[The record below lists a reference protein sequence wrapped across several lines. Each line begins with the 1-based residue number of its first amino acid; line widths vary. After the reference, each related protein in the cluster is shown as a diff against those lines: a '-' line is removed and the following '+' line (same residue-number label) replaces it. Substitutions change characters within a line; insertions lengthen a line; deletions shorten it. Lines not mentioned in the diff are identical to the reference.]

1 MNGRFY
7 ISEDKISELE
17 GIGIDNPKWNTERE
31 KVEEK
36 IINLWVNFK

>member
-17 GIGIDNPKWNTERE
+17 GIGINNTKWNTERE